1 MRRKRGHDRSRRS
14 SEFPKFGLHTQM
26 PQGSGWGVLW
36 GKNESSMAAT
46 LLQSWSKKAPSTP
59 CAHRLRGATG
69 SLRGLSFIFS
79 LGKSSKPNLS
89 SSLTTVMPGE
99 VPFSARQSE
108 YTWFSLSIPH
118 THTYLIPCH
127 THTHTHRHTWFRLS
141 LSHTHTHTWF
151 YHTPTYLIPSHTHTH
166 THTCL
171 HQRVISVCLSLLML
185 LSQKYYRLGG
195 SNSKHLFLKVL
206 EAGKS
211 KIWVLTVMRVHF
223 PVHGSLLLTVT
234 HTARRGPGS
243 LEGHWSHVRALSP
256 SSHHLPEAQPPNTT
270 TLTDEFWGLTDI
282 VYSRSLK
289 KWNDTFFML

>member
-26 PQGSGWGVLW
+26 PQGSGWGVPW

-46 LLQSWSKKAPSTP
+46 LLQSWSKKAPSTL

-69 SLRGLSFIFS
+69 SLRGLSFISS

-89 SSLTTVMPGE
+89 SPLTTVMPGE

-108 YTWFSLSIPH
+108 YTWFSLSLPH

-127 THTHTHRHTWFRLS
+127 THTHTHTHTDIPDSIS
-141 LSHTHTHTWF
+141 LSHTHT
-151 YHTPTYLIPSHTHTH
+151 YLILSYTHIPDSITHTH
-166 THTCL
+166 TRL
-171 HQRVISVCLSLLML
+171 HQRVLSLCLSPFML
-185 LSQKYYRLGG
+185 LSQKYYRLGD

-206 EAGKS
+206 EAGTS

-243 LEGHWSHVRALSP
+243 LEGQWSHVRTLSP
-256 SSHHLPEAQPPNTT
+256 SSHHLPEAPPPNTT
-270 TLTDEFWGLTDI
+270 PLVVRL
-282 VYSRSLK
+282 
-289 KWNDTFFML
+289 

>member
-26 PQGSGWGVLW
+26 PQGSGWGVPW

-69 SLRGLSFIFS
+69 SLRGLSFISS

-89 SSLTTVMPGE
+89 SSLTTVIPGE

-108 YTWFSLSIPH
+108 YTWFSLSLPH

-127 THTHTHRHTWFRLS
+127 THTHTH
-141 LSHTHTHTWF
+141 THTQ
-151 YHTPTYLIPSHTHTH
+151 TYLIPSHTHTH
-166 THTCL
+166 TRL
-171 HQRVISVCLSLLML
+171 HQRVLSLCLSPFML
-185 LSQKYYRLGG
+185 LSQKYYRLGD

-234 HTARRGPGS
+234 HTAQRGPGS
-243 LEGHWSHVRALSP
+243 LEGQWSHVRTLSP
-256 SSHHLPEAQPPNTT
+256 SSHHLPEAPPPNTT
-270 TLTDEFWGLTDI
+270 TLVVRL
-282 VYSRSLK
+282 
-289 KWNDTFFML
+289 